1 MKPFSKWT
9 IEEVEEQFGVRQQTA
24 SSHMR
29 AWLTV
34 EEPPSA
40 TEREALEL
48 LRQKLESRVYDWNA
62 QELIINFIGPLLAL
76 VDFDHEVYHPFF
88 GREISVAYNQETL
101 SGIVDFTVAQG
112 RRSPKNPYFFIHE
125 YKKEFD
131 SSNDPLGQ
139 LLIAM
144 VAAQLLNQDGNPIY
158 GAYILG
164 RYWHFVLLEGQSYA
178 VNPGSNASR
187 NEILNIFGILRNT
200 RTLIDGLVLSQG

>member
-1 MKPFSKWT
+1 MKAFSKWT
-9 IEEVEEQFGVRQQTA
+9 IEEVEEQFGVRQQRA
-24 SSHMR
+24 SSHMQ

-34 EEPPSA
+34 QEPPSA
-40 TEREALEL
+40 TERETLEL
-48 LRQKLESRVYDWNA
+48 LRQKLERHVYDWNE
-62 QELIINFIGPLLAL
+62 QELIINFIGPLLTL

-88 GREISVAYNQETL
+88 GREISVEINQETL
-101 SGIVDFTVAQG
+101 GGVVDFTVAQG
-112 RRSPKNPYFFIHE
+112 RRSPKHPYFFIHE

-144 VAAQLLNQDGNPIY
+144 VAAQLLNQDSNPIY
-158 GAYILG
+158 GAYVLG
-164 RYWHFVLLEGQSYA
+164 RYWHFVLLEGHAYG

-200 RTLIDGLVLSQG
+200 RMLIDSLVSSQG